1 MSPIQWSIKSEP
13 LRIGPATSSWK
24 SAPGDSTVQ
33 SPYRITAVGSKR
45 SVQNFDQGNNMIRF
59 AFEEHRF
66 LIFLLRSFSSH
77 INVYRDFI
85 HKSPNVEKTQM
96 SLNGQ
101 MDKLW
106 HIHITLLIL
115 HLTLKVLSIYYLLLQ
130 IKFVN
135 PFKNRVLLL
144 YSLKIIKCL
153 HC

>member
-1 MSPIQWSIKSEP
+1 MSPIRWSIKSEP
-13 LRIGPATSSWK
+13 LIGPATSSWK

-33 SPYRITAVGSKR
+33 LPYRITAVGSKR
-45 SVQNFDQGNNMIRF
+45 LVKNFDQENNTIRF
-59 AFEEHRF
+59 AFREHRS

-85 HKSPNVEKTQM
+85 HKSPNMEKTQM

-115 HLTLKVLSIYYLLLQ
+115 LSQKLFSRVWL
-130 IKFVN
+130 FVTSWTVQ
-135 PFKNRVLLL
+135 PMEFSR
-144 YSLKIIKCL
+144 SE
-153 HC
+153 